1 MDSIQF
7 SELQPKMDPIAG
19 TPGQLPNK
27 YIGTYLAK
35 PVTKSTT
42 RAPFWNS
49 FISNRIGPTTVGDL
63 PRFLEEFYWFHVGKL
78 DPKFEILTDALRQC
92 NQVTHSVYWFLEQG
106 PVKNNPESMFFLN
119 RALFRNHEI
128 CNEVS
133 DALQRCIEKSPKVIY
148 LFRIGRRSNAFD
160 AQHTGAAKLFLK
172 NLVKRTM
179 RDPHSW
185 NLFRRSFLV
194 DEMRE
199 YILTTGMLVSDIED
213 ELHGQNESEPE
224 SELDRYPEYVL

>member
-1 MDSIQF
+1 
-7 SELQPKMDPIAG
+7 MDPIAG

-27 YIGTYLAK
+27 YTGTYLAK
-35 PVTKSTT
+35 PLTKSTT

-63 PRFLEEFYWFHVGKL
+63 PRFLDEFYRFHNGKL
-78 DPKFEILTDALRQC
+78 DHKFEILTDAFRQC
-92 NQVTHSVYWFLEQG
+92 NQITHSVYWFLEQG
-106 PVKNNPESMFFLN
+106 PVKNNAENMFLLN

-128 CNEVS
+128 CDEVS
-133 DALQRCIEKSPKVIY
+133 DALQRCIEKSPKVID
-148 LFRIGRRSNAFD
+148 LFRLGRRSNAFD
-160 AQHTGAAKLFLK
+160 AQHTAAAKLFLK
-172 NLVKRTM
+172 KLVKRTM

-199 YILTTGMLVSDIED
+199 YILTTGMILSDIED
-213 ELHGQNESEPE
+213 ELHGQNESETE
-224 SELDRYPEYVL
+224 SVLGPHREYALG